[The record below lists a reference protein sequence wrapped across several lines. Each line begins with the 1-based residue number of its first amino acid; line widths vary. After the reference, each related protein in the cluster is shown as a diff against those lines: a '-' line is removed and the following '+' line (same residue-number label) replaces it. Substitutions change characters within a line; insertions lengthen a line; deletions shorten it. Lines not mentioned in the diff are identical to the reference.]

1 MKTIQLKVNDK
12 VYEKFIWLLS
22 KFSKEEVEIISD
34 NVDYLANK
42 EYLQKELD
50 EVNEGNATFLSQN
63 EFENR
68 LDQII

>member
-1 MKTIQLKVNDK
+1 MRIIKLNVNDK

-50 EVNEGNATFLSQN
+50 EPSHNQICATSICDFM
-63 EFENR
+63 
-68 LDQII
+68 